1 MDWFNIGKIVNTH
14 GLRGEVRVLSNTD
27 FPEERFAV
35 GEKVAAFM
43 PGSKEP
49 LTFKIKASR
58 QHKQF
63 YLLTFEGFDDI
74 NLVEKYKGAELKVS
88 EDQLFELEEN
98 EFYYFE
104 IIGCEVF
111 TDEGSLVGTV
121 TEILT
126 PGANDV
132 WVVKT
137 PEKKD
142 VLIPY
147 IESIV
152 KNISINDKK
161 IVIHVMEGLLD

>member
-1 MDWFNIGKIVNTH
+1 MEWFNIGKIVNTH

-27 FPEERFAV
+27 FPEERFVA
-35 GEKVAAFM
+35 GEKVTAFM
-43 PGSKEP
+43 PNTKEP
-49 LTFKIKASR
+49 LTFKIKAAR

-88 EDQLFELEEN
+88 EDQLFELDEN

-152 KNISINDKK
+152 KIINIEEKK

>member
-74 NLVEKYKGAELKVS
+74 NVVEKYKGAELKVS